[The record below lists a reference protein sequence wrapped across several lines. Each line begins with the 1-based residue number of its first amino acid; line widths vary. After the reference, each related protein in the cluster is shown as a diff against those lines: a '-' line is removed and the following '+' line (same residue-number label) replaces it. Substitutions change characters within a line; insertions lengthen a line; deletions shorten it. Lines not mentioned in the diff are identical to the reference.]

1 MKNIKKL
8 VGMLLTL
15 VMAFSMLLMT
25 ASAAE
30 VTVDREFYAYKILDA
45 TVDASGSAYSY
56 TVPDKY
62 KTKLIAAVNAA
73 DTGASVTDGDGVL
86 AWLAAD
92 GSNTEAF
99 AREMAKQLDGDT
111 PDATLTSTVPT
122 DLAQGYWL
130 LVDPASSN
138 KSAVI
143 IDTVANENWNVTAKS
158 TDTTVEKE
166 VGNPGAAGSAAYEVG
181 TVVPFTITATLPTN
195 AEAYAQFTAYN
206 VAFADTLSKGL
217 TLNTGSITFEKVTTG
232 GATTTLTGVFT
243 VIPTPN
249 GFATNTVDV
258 KAAAV
263 NAAAGDK
270 IVIKYTAT
278 INADSVSKI
287 PETNDVTVTYSNDP
301 TNTTS
306 TDTDTD
312 KTYSH
317 TVDLRVFKYFVDP
330 NVPSDP
336 PGWGLAGAE
345 FILSK
350 YDQGTKYLIIDPT
363 TKAHTWTD
371 TKASATVMT
380 SAADGYL
387 TFPGLADGTYNLE
400 EIKAPEGY
408 NKIDA
413 PITVSITTVL
423 NADGTVGSVTVDGAD
438 YDEATKT
445 ATVKVENQSGS
456 ELPSTGGMGTTIL
469 YIVGGILVVMAGVLL
484 VTRKKVRQ

>member
-25 ASAAE
+25 ASAAD

-73 DTGASVTDGDGVL
+73 DTGASVADGDGVI

-99 AREMAKQLDGDT
+99 AREMAKQLAGEG
-111 PDATLTSTVPT
+111 PDATLTSASPT
-122 DLAQGYWL
+122 DLAKGYWL

-143 IDTVANENWNVTAKS
+143 IDTVANDNWTVTAKL
-158 TDTTVEKE
+158 TDTTVEKV
-166 VGNPGAAGSAAYEVG
+166 VGDPGAAGSAAYEVG
-181 TVVPFTITATLPTN
+181 TEIPFTITATLPTN

-206 VAFADTLSKGL
+206 VAFADTLSAGL
-217 TLNTGSITFEKVTTG
+217 TLKQDTVKIEKDHSGTKEDITSQFTITKSATGF
-232 GATTTLTGVFT
+232 TTT
-243 VIPTPN
+243 PT
-249 GFATNTVDV
+249 DV
-258 KAAAV
+258 KAASIGAV
-263 NAAAGDK
+263 AGDK
-270 IVIKYTAT
+270 IVITYTAT
-278 INADSVSKI
+278 INENSVSTN

-301 TNTTS
+301 TDTTS
-306 TDTDTD
+306 TNTDTD

-317 TVDLRVFKYFVDP
+317 TVDLRVFKYYEGDMAVEIP
-330 NVPSDP
+330 
-336 PGWGLAGAE
+336 LTGAE

-350 YDQGTKYLIIDPT
+350 DDQGITKYLVIHPT
-363 TKAHTWTD
+363 TNAHSWTD

-380 SAADGYL
+380 SEADGYL
-387 TFPGLADGTYNLE
+387 TFPGLADGTYKLE
-400 EIKAPEGY
+400 EIKAPAGY
-408 NKIDA
+408 NKIDV
-413 PITVSITTVL
+413 PIEVTIATTL
-423 NADGTVGSVTVDGAD
+423 NADGTVNSVSVTGAT
-438 YDEATKT
+438 YDATTKT
-445 ATVKVENQSGS
+445 ATAAVENQSGS

>member
-1 MKNIKKL
+1 
-8 VGMLLTL
+8 MLLTL
-15 VMAFSMLLMT
+15 VMAFSMMLMT
-25 ASAAE
+25 ASAAD

-73 DTGASVTDGDGVL
+73 DTSAGVIDGDGVI
-86 AWLAAD
+86 AWLASD

-99 AREMAKQLDGDT
+99 AREMAKQLAGDT
-111 PDATLTSTVPT
+111 PDATLTSASPT
-122 DLAQGYWL
+122 YLAQGYWL
-130 LVDPASSN
+130 LVDPASGN

-143 IDTVANENWNVTAKS
+143 IDTVANDHWTVTAKS
-158 TDTTVEKE
+158 TDTTVEKV
-166 VGNPGAAGSAAYEVG
+166 VGDPGAAGSAAYEVG
-181 TVVPFTITATLPTN
+181 TEIPFTITATLPTN

-206 VAFADTLSKGL
+206 VAFADTLSAGL
-217 TLNTGSITFEKVTTG
+217 TLKQDTVKIEKDHSGAKEDITSEFTITKSPSG
-232 GATTTLTGVFT
+232 FTTT
-243 VIPTPN
+243 PT
-249 GFATNTVDV
+249 DV
-258 KAAAV
+258 KAASIGAV
-263 NAAAGDK
+263 AGDK
-270 IVIKYTAT
+270 IVITYTAT
-278 INADSVSKI
+278 INENSVSTN

-317 TVDLRVFKYFVDP
+317 TVDLRVFKYYVGDP
-330 NVPSDP
+330 VAEIP
-336 PGWGLAGAE
+336 LTAAE

-350 YDQGTKYLIIDPT
+350 EDGGTTKYLVIHPT
-363 TKAHTWTD
+363 TNAHTWTD
-371 TKASATVMT
+371 TKANATVMT
-380 SAADGYL
+380 SGTDGYL
-387 TFPGLADGTYNLE
+387 TFPGLADGTYKLE
-400 EIKAPEGY
+400 EIKAPAGY
-408 NKIDA
+408 NKIAA
-413 PITVSITTVL
+413 PITVSIITAL
-423 NADGTVGSVTVDGAD
+423 NADGTVGSVSVNDAT
-438 YDEATKT
+438 YDETTKT